1 MLRRRIVNK
10 VMVNWVASFLSV
22 VLLLSMAAAPVVAS
36 VTANSV
42 GSPEI
47 IDRSVK
53 AVDIATGAIKK
64 WKLADGAVTSKKI
77 RNNGVFNR
85 DIRPNVISSS
95 RIKDNTILN
104 RDIHANV
111 ISSSR
116 IRNGTI
122 LNADIAAGAA
132 IAESKIKYSTKT
144 RHLSVPF
151 SAFRPTNPIYTYE
164 TENEGSATNGAEI
177 YLYCTSGGWGYFQA
191 PVFLPDGA
199 TVTSVRYHGY
209 DNHPVLNNNMSLVSR
224 DSLSSAQ
231 TMMAKMLVP
240 DQAAWQ
246 QIEDSSIAG
255 PIIDNANNSYF
266 LRANMYGPAGTNM
279 RLGDVMI
286 TYVVAGP

>member
-1 MLRRRIVNK
+1 MLRRKIVNK
-10 VMVNWVASFLSV
+10 LIVNWMASFLSV
-22 VLLLSMAAAPVVAS
+22 VLLLSMVAAPVIAS

-77 RNNGVFNR
+77 RDNGVYNR

-122 LNADIAAGAA
+122 LNADIAPGAA
-132 IAESKIKYSTKT
+132 IADSKINYSTKT
-144 RHLSVPF
+144 KHLSLPAA
-151 SAFRPTNPIYTYE
+151 AFTPMSDIMNYGNLGSILFPIPPTV
-164 TENEGSATNGAEI
+164 SGA
-177 YLYCTSGGWGYFQA
+177 WVA
-191 PVFLPDGA
+191 PVRLPDGA
-199 TVTSVRYHGY
+199 RITQVRLDSADTSAGADMNGGLNRLNYPTNALTSMATVNSSG
-209 DNHPVLNNNMSLVSR
+209 NSASWQHPVDNTIVNPVIDNINNNYVVGVTFATGGL
-224 DSLSSAQ
+224 A
-231 TMMAKMLVP
+231 
-240 DQAAWQ
+240 
-246 QIEDSSIAG
+246 
-255 PIIDNANNSYF
+255 
-266 LRANMYGPAGTNM
+266 
-279 RLGDVMI
+279 LGGVLI
-286 TYVVAGP
+286 TYQVTGP